1 MRKVLPL
8 ICSVICVLLLFL
20 LAVRPQEEQPG
31 KRETTAHF
39 WIGSEEVA
47 RETVLKGERP
57 QTEITVPEGLELV
70 CWKDSNGNI
79 VDPFE
84 QPLQSETHYYAHVY
98 PILSRHVP
106 YLFADA
112 DGSLRPDEPLS
123 AADFRK
129 AVNALAAEGAGSYF
143 PDLSKLPQEPS
154 GEELLNSLAFFF
166 PTEQVHTAFPS
177 VGERIS
183 RGEFAQGM
191 NLLLGR
197 DASEKMTGEVVLP
210 PDLGGDLTLW
220 GGLLEASQ
228 AHTPSQ
234 SGKTM
239 LHTVLESLCDERG
252 FLTVDGWLYCMGAD
266 GSLVRDADVGTL
278 HFGPDCRYTSG
289 DTELDTLVAQILD
302 GIIQDN
308 PELTGLDLLR
318 KAFEYSRDSFMY
330 LRKPPME
337 FGATGWEV
345 ERAKQMFQ
353 TGRGNCY
360 NYAASFWALARG
372 LGYEAVAISGTM
384 TKTEQ
389 PHSWVE
395 IPWEGEMRI
404 CDPETE
410 MAYRVNRN
418 IFDKD
423 MFFLTYSTGRFWNY
437 KRP

>member
-1 MRKVLPL
+1 MRRVLPP
-8 ICSVICVLLLFL
+8 ICAVICVLLLFL
-20 LAVRPQEEQPG
+20 LALRPQEAQGP
-31 KRETTAHF
+31 KQKATVHF
-39 WIGSEEVA
+39 WIGSQKVQS
-47 RETVLKGERP
+47 ETVWKGDYP
-57 QTEITVPEGLELV
+57 QEPVDVPEGLTFAG
-70 CWKDSNGNI
+70 WKNADGNV
-79 VDPFE
+79 VDPYE
-84 QPLQSETHYYAHVY
+84 EPVQGETNYYAQVY
-98 PILSRHVP
+98 PILSKHVP

-112 DGSLRPDEPLS
+112 DGALRPEEPLS
-123 AADFRK
+123 GADLTK
-129 AVNALAAEGAGSYF
+129 ALNALAAEGTGRYF
-143 PDLSKLPQEPS
+143 PDLSKLSEKLGS
-154 GEELLNSLAFFF
+154 EELTGSLAFFF
-166 PTEQVHTAFPS
+166 PAEQVRAAFPNAS
-177 VGERIS
+177 EEVS
-183 RGEFAQGM
+183 RLDFARGM
-191 NLLLGR
+191 NILLGR
-197 DASEKMTGEVVLP
+197 SASEKVAGEVVLP
-210 PDLGGDLTLW
+210 PDLGGDPMLW
-220 GGLLEASQ
+220 GDFLEAAL
-228 AHTPSQ
+228 AHTHGED
-234 SGKTM
+234 GKTM
-239 LHTVLESLCDERG
+239 LHMALETLCDERG
-252 FLTVDGWLYCMGAD
+252 FLTVDGWLYCLGAD
-266 GSLVRDADVGTL
+266 GALVHDADVGAL
-278 HFGPDCRYTSG
+278 HFGPDCLYTSG
-289 DTELDTLVAQILD
+289 DTELDALVAQILD

-372 LGYEAVAISGTM
+372 LGYDAVAISGTM